1 MRKRFG
7 IGLGVLLID
16 RISKYL
22 VANLLEEGQSI
33 PLIRG
38 IVHLTYVRNTG
49 AAFGILSGQRFF
61 FIAVTLVAVML
72 LIIYARQ
79 VKGNGL
85 LQVAFGL
92 LLGGAVGNLI
102 DRLVYVAV
110 IDFIDFRIW
119 PVFNFADMAIVIGV
133 ALFALDLVLEWKQS
147 CYEV

>member
-22 VANLLEEGQSI
+22 VANLLEEGQII

-72 LIIYARQ
+72 LIISA
-79 VKGNGL
+79 
-85 LQVAFGL
+85 
-92 LLGGAVGNLI
+92 LI
-102 DRLVYVAV
+102 ICQRRRRYYVH
-110 IDFIDFRIW
+110 
-119 PVFNFADMAIVIGV
+119 
-133 ALFALDLVLEWKQS
+133 K
-147 CYEV
+147 